1 MNATKGHHEHDDD
14 HEHEDQ
20 HRHEQPH
27 EHEEYQFV
35 ADEVV
40 FQIRHPA
47 DDLANVKERIV
58 SALEEFLRRSPNDT
72 QPGEGYEEPLAE
84 GYWRKRLE
92 PDTERIITFSSP
104 TQNSNS
110 ESFSLVPLK
119 LIDHSAD
126 DLTPDDALRVLND
139 AYTELIDQ
147 FLAAK
152 GEEGGENGTQ
162 RFNPIIL
169 DNNDP
174 DVGLKSISANFLA
187 GGAWHPKPTGGPG
200 SLPASR
206 SATSGPQRKFKL
218 KGQGAMDCLSPF
230 RQPGASVA
238 ILDTAQKLDGFPPQ
252 IKDLFVADPA
262 MEVFLYPELAEPN
275 ELARYGQPP
284 DHWDMNDHGTFIA
297 SLIRAITPSTKIYL
311 YQVLN
316 RFGGG
321 SLVTVSRGL
330 VDAVNQRGAEPT
342 PVILNCSLGFQDQL
356 PEREELEML
365 SAEEVRELIFMS
377 MEDAFRW
384 ATEDC
389 PSVTVVASAGN
400 DAKEDEVENGTQP
413 DPWSPAKLDH
423 VLSVAA
429 LPKDLGRDPA
439 RGNKFR
445 PASYSN
451 RAHAVGSTKDM
462 AYSFATVGGER
473 YKNPPYRS
481 KGGHL
486 GVYIGVI
493 PRVDPATG
501 YFSQDD
507 SPNSTGWARWSGT
520 SFTAPVITALL
531 AAQDDELEE
540 RRPLL
545 PDPQLNFNNEQV
557 ISVRQ
562 GPD

>member
-1 MNATKGHHEHDDD
+1 MNTTERHHEHDD
-14 HEHEDQ
+14 HEHED
-20 HRHEQPH
+20 
-27 EHEEYQFV
+27 YQLV

-40 FQIRHPA
+40 FQINHPA
-47 DDLANVKERIV
+47 DEPQNIKERIIAV
-58 SALEEFLRRSPNDT
+58 LEKFLSQSPNAT
-72 QPGEGYEEPLAE
+72 PQGEGYEEPLE
-84 GYWRKRLE
+84 ESYWRKRLE
-92 PDTERIITFSSP
+92 PDTARIITFSSL
-104 TQNSNS
+104 TQSDNS
-110 ESFSLVPLK
+110 ERFSLVPLK
-119 LIDHSAD
+119 LIDHSAE
-126 DLTPDDALRVLND
+126 DLTPDDVLRVLND

-152 GEEGGENGTQ
+152 EDEGGENGTQ

-206 SATSGPQRKFKL
+206 KTPSGAQRKFKL
-218 KGQGAMDCLSPF
+218 KGQGTMDCLSPF
-230 RQPGASVA
+230 RHPGASVA
-238 ILDTAQKLDGFPPQ
+238 ILDTAQELDGFPPQ
-252 IKDLFVADPA
+252 IRDLFVADPG
-262 MEVFLYPELAEPN
+262 MEVFLYPDQG
-275 ELARYGQPP
+275 LARYGQPP

-297 SLIRAITPSTKIYL
+297 SIIRAITPSTKIYL

-321 SLVTVSRGL
+321 SLVTVSQGL
-330 VDAVNQRGAEPT
+330 VDAVNQRGAET
-342 PVILNCSLGFQDQL
+342 MPVILNCSFGFQDNL

-377 MEDAFRW
+377 MDDAFAW
-384 ATEDC
+384 VKSHPNIE
-389 PSVTVVASAGN
+389 VVASAGN
-400 DAKEDEVENGTQP
+400 DAKEDDVENGTQP
-413 DPWSPAKLDH
+413 DPWSPAKLNR

-462 AYSFATVGGER
+462 AFSLATVGGER
-473 YKNPPYRS
+473 NQNPPYRS

-493 PRVDPATG
+493 PRVDPVTG

-507 SPNSTGWARWSGT
+507 PPNLTGWARWSGT
-520 SFTAPVITALL
+520 SFAAPVITALL
-531 AAQDDELEE
+531 AAQDNELEE

-557 ISVRQ
+557 IPILQ
-562 GPD
+562 G